1 MMWAIYSKE
10 LRQFLNSLIAYVVI
24 GVFLTGIGLLMW
36 VFPETSVLNY
46 GFADMESLFSL
57 GPFVFMFLIP
67 AITMRMLAEER
78 RTGTIELLLTKPLT
92 EWQIVMG
99 KYLAAFT
106 LVVFSVLPTLVY
118 FYSVYQLG
126 NPIGNLD
133 VPGITGSYLGL
144 ILLGG
149 VFTAIGLAASSFT
162 ENQIVSFIL
171 AVFLC
176 FFLYTGVSSLADLL
190 KGEWAIYLEEMSLS
204 YHYDALSRGL
214 IDTRNVAFFVSTV
227 VFILIVTQW
236 RLIARKLSYKPV
248 RSRLMK
254 RVILAFVLLLV
265 FNILAANFFYRYDL
279 TEDKRYT
286 LKPATKELLRQ
297 LEAPMTIEVLL
308 AGDLP
313 SGFERFRRAIK
324 QTIEE
329 FDVYKPGAINYF
341 FVDPSA
347 AEDAKTRNENIAYL
361 MSQGFEPTRVFDTQ
375 DGKQIQK
382 IIFPYV
388 IVRYDGQAA
397 GILLFKGAKGGNPN
411 ETINMAIENIEF
423 ELAVGIQRLANL
435 NRKNIG
441 MVRGHNELDSVHIA
455 GFMGEMVQ
463 HFNIKDVSLN
473 KPLSPD
479 SIDALIIARPKT
491 SFSKAEKYVLDQY
504 VMHGG
509 DVVFLMESLEV
520 NMSNAA
526 GMGTLATPVNHGL
539 EDLLFRYGVRLN
551 QNYVQDIQNFGRYPV
566 VIDDN
571 SNIINLPW
579 PFYASV
585 TDFADHPA
593 SKNLD
598 AVYLRFFSTMD
609 TVKAE
614 GVSKTPL
621 MYTSEYTRILPAPA
635 PVAFEDYANQPDVQL
650 FNGGRKVAAYLL
662 EGQFTSLFKN
672 RVLPDSIDQALFK
685 DRSTGAKIVVVSDG
699 DFIRN
704 ELNLRTRQPYPLGFN
719 PFVEEGEKL
728 KYANRDFLFNVLA
741 YMTDEEGLITSR
753 NKEITLRPLNR
764 IKVQEERTYW
774 QSLNLAGPLVILVL
788 FGLARGVLRKRKY
801 SGF

>member
-227 VFILIVTQW
+227 VFILIVTHW

-719 PFVEEGEKL
+719 PFVEDGEKL

-788 FGLARGVLRKRKY
+788 FGLARGVFRKRKY

>member
-227 VFILIVTQW
+227 VFILIVTHW

-324 QTIEE
+324 RTIEE

-650 FNGGRKVAAYLL
+650 FNGGRKVAGYLL

>member
-1 MMWAIYSKE
+1 M
-10 LRQFLNSLIAYVVI
+10 
-24 GVFLTGIGLLMW
+24 
-36 VFPETSVLNY
+36 
-46 GFADMESLFSL
+46 
-57 GPFVFMFLIP
+57 
-67 AITMRMLAEER
+67 
-78 RTGTIELLLTKPLT
+78 
-92 EWQIVMG
+92 
-99 KYLAAFT
+99 
-106 LVVFSVLPTLVY
+106 
-118 FYSVYQLG
+118 
-126 NPIGNLD
+126 
-133 VPGITGSYLGL
+133 
-144 ILLGG
+144 
-149 VFTAIGLAASSFT
+149 
-162 ENQIVSFIL
+162 
-171 AVFLC
+171 
-176 FFLYTGVSSLADLL
+176 SSLADLL

-227 VFILIVTQW
+227 VFILIVTHW

-526 GMGTLATPVNHGL
+526 GMGTLPHQSNHGL

-579 PFYASV
+579 PFM
-585 TDFADHPA
+585 PR
-593 SKNLD
+593 L
-598 AVYLRFFSTMD
+598 
-609 TVKAE
+609 
-614 GVSKTPL
+614 P
-621 MYTSEYTRILPAPA
+621 ILPIIPPA
-635 PVAFEDYANQPDVQL
+635 
-650 FNGGRKVAAYLL
+650 K
-662 EGQFTSLFKN
+662 TSMLYTCGFL
-672 RVLPDSIDQALFK
+672 VPW
-685 DRSTGAKIVVVSDG
+685 
-699 DFIRN
+699 IR
-704 ELNLRTRQPYPLGFN
+704 
-719 PFVEEGEKL
+719 
-728 KYANRDFLFNVLA
+728 
-741 YMTDEEGLITSR
+741 
-753 NKEITLRPLNR
+753 
-764 IKVQEERTYW
+764 
-774 QSLNLAGPLVILVL
+774 
-788 FGLARGVLRKRKY
+788 
-801 SGF
+801 